1 MIRLGFFYG
10 MASSLGL
17 ALPLIFISQG
27 QVSIGHCLLI
37 FMSGIVFGIAV
48 RKLIRGC

>member
-27 QVSIGHCLLI
+27 QVSTPHCLLI

>member
-1 MIRLGFFYG
+1 MIRLGYFYG

-27 QVSIGHCLLI
+27 VVSIAHCLLI